1 MPKRLEVARPFFDAG
16 TELQFASSVARRKAT
31 MLNEKQIHPYPVHGC
46 NKSDQLYEFLVQLP
60 LKATN
65 WEHFVQVRLLV
76 TGAEGEERAFEVA
89 HPLQQGDIARRPEK
103 SLRGFEDRQIKL
115 RPQVPDSRQRL
126 WH

>member
-1 MPKRLEVARPFFDAG
+1 
-16 TELQFASSVARRKAT
+16 

-89 HPLQQGDIARRPEK
+89 HEVLLLIFDVPVQRSSAPAESAR
-103 SLRGFEDRQIKL
+103 LIGL
-115 RPQVPDSRQRL
+115 
-126 WH
+126 